1 LKSLAERKLIEF
13 EDENASHIKAFAEIH
28 IMTRNLTKFLSM
40 ISLMEIPKNSDVR
53 QVLKKISECTE
64 LHKPIKR
71 ADKTMLNAL
80 TGSIRYGNENPKVKT
95 ESEKAFVLLQSVI
108 VENDL
113 HEFSLRTEQAEI
125 VEASL
130 RLIKSLKELS
140 LLHESGKV
148 LESTV
153 LLDRALHTRLW
164 EWSKA
169 NVFKQCKGIPDDVVM
184 RLQENGLFRFETVF
198 GMSVNQIKA
207 KIDCSLSDAV
217 KVMEFTNTMFKS
229 KLVFSSKIVGNNVNI
244 EIEGTHPLPE
254 RSPVFYDLI
263 CYNALNG
270 DLICY
275 RNNIQSDTFQELRFS
290 VPLKGP
296 VPAESL
302 KSALYA
308 SVVGL
313 DFIIYPVIWK
323 TCQTSP
329 DTNEVVAPPEKKR
342 RIQKIPKGSSSN
354 KKVSQVVNPFE
365 NFKLQT
371 PILPI
376 IKHEPSFMLTQSATV
391 SSSTCNFFTSST
403 NNSYLSETVPVKL
416 PGSNEI
422 PVIYFFS
429 RNNRFILI
437 FFRFMFAQYPIT
449 IVKTAMF
456 LMKKP
461 KSIISLTDTTN
472 KRIFIMDI
480 LLLQCRTWLILFLL
494 KKWMN
499 LIKLSC
505 RE

>member
-1 LKSLAERKLIEF
+1 LKSLEERKLIEF
-13 EDENASHIKAFAEIH
+13 ENENVAHIKAFPEIH

-71 ADKTMLNAL
+71 ADKTILNTL

-108 VENDL
+108 VENDI

-125 VEASL
+125 VEAAL

-148 LESTV
+148 LESTI

-164 EWSKA
+164 EWSKSI
-169 NVFKQCKGIPDDVVM
+169 VFKQCKGIPDDVVM
-184 RLQENGLFRFETVF
+184 RLQENGLYRFETVF
-198 GMSVNQIKA
+198 GMTVNQIKA

-217 KVMEFTNTMFKS
+217 KIMEFTNAMFKS

-244 EIEGTHPLPE
+244 EIKGTHPLPE

-275 RNNIQSDTFQELRFS
+275 RNNIQSDTFQELKFS
-290 VPLKGP
+290 VSLKGP

-308 SVVGL
+308 SIVGL
-313 DFIIYPVIWK
+313 DFIIYPVVWK
-323 TCQTSP
+323 TFQTST
-329 DTNEVVAPPEKKR
+329 DSNEVEAPPEKKR
-342 RIQKIPKGSSSN
+342 RIQKIPKVFSSN
-354 KKVSQVVNPFE
+354 KKASQVVNPFE

-371 PILPI
+371 PIFPV
-376 IKHEPSFMLTQSATV
+376 IKHEPSLTLTQSATV
-391 SSSTCNFFTSST
+391 SSSTSSNFFTTSA
-403 NNSYLSETVPVKL
+403 NNSYLSQTGPARL
-416 PGSNEI
+416 PSNQI
-422 PVIYFFS
+422 PVISFFS
-429 RNNRFILI
+429 RNDLFIS
-437 FFRFMFAQYPIT
+437 Y
-449 IVKTAMF
+449 F
-456 LMKKP
+456 L
-461 KSIISLTDTTN
+461 
-472 KRIFIMDI
+472 
-480 LLLQCRTWLILFLL
+480 
-494 KKWMN
+494 
-499 LIKLSC
+499 
-505 RE
+505 